1 MKIYFAHGKESG
13 PWGTKIVAL
22 ADVAGRKNI
31 PVESIDY
38 SDLSN
43 PDERVVRLRKKCV
56 EPGNDIVLVG
66 SSMGGYVSTVAS
78 ESIRPAGLFLMAPA
92 FYLNGYSCQ
101 NPTAHAGSTVIIHGW
116 GDSVVPVDNSIR
128 FARQQKAELHLVD
141 GDHQLIGNLPF
152 ITALFSLF
160 LDNLAMPPQCS
171 IEQLIEEEEEQT

>member
-22 ADVAGRKNI
+22 AEVARQKDI

-38 SDLSN
+38 SDLAN
-43 PDERVVRLRKKCV
+43 PDDRVARLLEKCV
-56 EPGNDIVLVG
+56 ETSNDVVLVG

-78 ESIRPAGLFLMAPA
+78 ENIRPAGLFLMAPA
-92 FYLNGYSCQ
+92 FYLDGYDCR
-101 NPTAHAGSTVIIHGW
+101 NPAPHAGSTVIIHGW
-116 GDSVVPVDNSIR
+116 GDTVVPVDNSIR
-128 FARQQKAELHLVD
+128 FARQQNVELHLVD

-160 LDNLAMPPQCS
+160 LDNLGMTAS
-171 IEQLIEEEEEQT
+171 YGNRKE

>member
-22 ADVAGRKNI
+22 ADVASLKSI
-31 PVESIDY
+31 SVESIDY

-43 PDERVVRLRKKCV
+43 PDDRVARLRKKCA

-78 ESIRPAGLFLMAPA
+78 ESILPAGLFLMAPT
-92 FYLNGYSCQ
+92 FYLSGYGCR

-116 GDSVVPVDNSIR
+116 GDEVVPVDNSIR
-128 FARQQKAELHLVD
+128 FARQQKAELHLVN

-152 ITALFSLF
+152 ITAQFSLF
-160 LDNLAMPPQCS
+160 LDNLAMPPQC
-171 IEQLIEEEEEQT
+171 ILERLIEEEEQT